1 MRTIIKKLIPR
12 PVKQA
17 VRDGINSLR
26 IAAVPFFANSKFS
39 ALTYYKLLSNS
50 FANEQNGVLVGIN
63 KHLNTPIGQYYRL
76 VRNIHRLEK
85 GLCMVPRK
93 DVFALD
99 YIDETVSAFAV
110 LANEAI
116 KFSDQ
121 LNWASGVL
129 NKYFSEVEANDQ
141 QYITAKA
148 QFWQII
154 NRHQLAIG
162 NDKTPYPRGMQ
173 VDSAVNYASLKDL
186 SVKRRSVRWYLPHA
200 VPRELLDQA
209 VQVATLAPSACNRQ
223 PFEFRIYDQPELKD
237 KIINIPG
244 GTTGWSHNAPVV
256 IAVVG
261 NLSAYCE
268 EHDRHLIYIDSSL
281 AAMALMYALE
291 TLGLSSCAIN
301 FPDTKLNNAGAKQ
314 HLSLQTDEKVIMLI
328 SVGYA
333 DPNGLIPYSQKKT
346 IDQLRSFNKL

>member
-1 MRTIIKKLIPR
+1 MRTIIKKLIPISI
-12 PVKQA
+12 KQTIRA
-17 VRDGINSLR
+17 GITLVRL
-26 IAAVPFFANSKFS
+26 AAVPFFARSKLS
-39 ALTYYKLLSNS
+39 ALAYYKLLSNA
-50 FANEQNGVLVGIN
+50 FANEQNGVLVGIS
-63 KHLNTPIGQYYRL
+63 KHLNTPIGHYYRL

-93 DVFALD
+93 EVFALD
-99 YIDETVSAFAV
+99 YIDETVTAFAV
-110 LANEAI
+110 LAGEAM
-116 KFSDQ
+116 KFADQ

-129 NKYFSEVEANDQ
+129 NKYFSEVNVNDQ
-141 QYITAKA
+141 QYVTAKTL
-148 QFWQII
+148 FWQVI
-154 NRHQLAIG
+154 NKHQLLIG
-162 NDKTPYPRGMQ
+162 SDKVPYARGKQ
-173 VDSAVNYASLKDL
+173 VDSAINYVFLKDL

-200 VPRELLDQA
+200 VPRELIDQA
-209 VQVATLAPSACNRQ
+209 VQIATLAPSACNRQ
-223 PFEFRIYDQPELKD
+223 PFEFRVYDQPELKD

-244 GTTGWSHNAPVV
+244 GTSGWSHNAPVV

-281 AAMALMYALE
+281 AVMALMFALE

-301 FPDTKLNNAGAKQ
+301 FPDTKLNNAGAER
-314 HLSLQTDEKVIMLI
+314 HLSLQAEEKVIMLI